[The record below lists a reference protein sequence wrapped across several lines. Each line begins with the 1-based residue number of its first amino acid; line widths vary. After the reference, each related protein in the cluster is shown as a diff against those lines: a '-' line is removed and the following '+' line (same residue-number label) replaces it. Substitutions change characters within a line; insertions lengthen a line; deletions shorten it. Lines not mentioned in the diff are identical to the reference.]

1 MIEPAMNSL
10 ADTAAVPTAKQ
21 RPLSGVELLIIGYR
35 ALGPVEQD
43 DLLDALQSIR
53 LEREAGE
60 QTKTELMIGSLA
72 RVRELIGHA
81 PTVTEYR
88 QAIRKEMAGEIE
100 LNLEPLSRVIPHF
113 GSWRMAREALELTEQ
128 HTPRRIEAMFRNRRV
143 GRVHQYSEATL
154 KDSLRACA
162 DALGHVP
169 QCREYGRWREQEIEL
184 AQAQGNKTFQLPGVG
199 PYRARWG
206 TWPEVLK
213 ACGFAE
219 VEIASRLERS

>member
-1 MIEPAMNSL
+1 MSEVAETL
-10 ADTAAVPTAKQ
+10 ASPTAKQ
-21 RPLSGVELLIIGYR
+21 RPLTAVELLIIGYR
-35 ALGPVEQD
+35 SLSPIEQD
-43 DLLDALQSIR
+43 DLIDQLQTIR

-60 QTKTELMIGSLA
+60 QTKTERMLGSLH

-88 QAIRKEMAGEIE
+88 EAIKREMTGEIE
-100 LNLEPLSRVIPHF
+100 LGLEPLSQLIPHF

-154 KDSLRACA
+154 RDGLRACA

-206 TWPEVLK
+206 TWPEVLA
-213 ACGFAE
+213 ACGFSQA
-219 VEIASRLERS
+219 EIASRLERS